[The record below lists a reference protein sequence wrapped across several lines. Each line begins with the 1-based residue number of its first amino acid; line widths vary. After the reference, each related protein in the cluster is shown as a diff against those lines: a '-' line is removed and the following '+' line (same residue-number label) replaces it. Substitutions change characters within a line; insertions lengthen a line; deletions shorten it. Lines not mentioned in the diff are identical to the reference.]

1 MSSVPYRYGHIGFS
15 AAVNLIA
22 SELSNETLSERVDA
36 DDTGEMT
43 MTRRDTWARLLV
55 SSRDY
60 LQWNRGHAPNQDL
73 ADVLAA
79 QVADSALAVIAP
91 ARRLSRAAMLR
102 AAKQATGILQ
112 QPSDDGPWKPPEGTG
127 PVLSS
132 SPGYWFSKEGLSME
146 PNTDVNGG

>member
-1 MSSVPYRYGHIGFS
+1 M
-15 AAVNLIA
+15 NLIA

-55 SSRDY
+55 DSRDY

-102 AAKQATGILQ
+102 AAARARHRR
-112 QPSDDGPWKPPEGTG
+112 
-127 PVLSS
+127 VRA
-132 SPGYWFSKEGLSME
+132 
-146 PNTDVNGG
+146 